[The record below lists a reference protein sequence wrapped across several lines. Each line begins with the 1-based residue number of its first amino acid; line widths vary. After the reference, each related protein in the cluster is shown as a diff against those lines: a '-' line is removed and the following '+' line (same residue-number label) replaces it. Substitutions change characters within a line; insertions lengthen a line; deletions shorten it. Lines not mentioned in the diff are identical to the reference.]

1 MLFIEYP
8 KCTTCIKA
16 KKWLEDNGVEFI
28 DRNIKLDNPTIEELR
43 EWVKLS
49 SRSLNKVFNTS
60 GLLYKEYNL
69 KDKLALMSDEEK
81 LELLS
86 TNGLLVKRPIV
97 VEKDYVLFGFKEEEW
112 KSFILKR

>member
-16 KKWLEDNGVEFI
+16 KKWLEDNDIDFI
-28 DRNIKLDNPTIEELR
+28 DRNIKLDKPTIEELR

-49 SRSLNKVFNTS
+49 NRPLNKVFNTS

-81 LELLS
+81 LEMLS
-86 TNGLLVKRPIV
+86 SNGMLVKRPII

-112 KSFILKR
+112 KTFILKR